1 MELRIQFCCSERAI
15 PARKMSRLKRAV
27 NSHKQCIRAGGRHND
42 FDEIISK
49 KPPLNW
55 LAAMNFGRDESSMRY
70 ESERIQTPWTIIFQ
84 RRLLFVHL
92 QHSVFRHGL
101 RFDGI
106 FQLVS
111 LSTLGTTTTAQ
122 SSPAPQARLFS
133 RRLIESG
140 RIHSRVE
147 RDGKT
152 QSLPTQCVYAGTD
165 HPEYEPG
172 AIDSTPDQHC
182 SQLLLIVQEDH
193 KLVLK
198 PFYIIYSLLVSY
210 KLRHPQVFFMLEQ
223 IVLAIPHCGFPRRP
237 HRT

>member
-1 MELRIQFCCSERAI
+1 MELRIQFCFSERAI

-133 RRLIESG
+133 RRTCRLWG
-140 RIHSRVE
+140 RIHSRFE

-152 QSLPTQCVYAGTD
+152 QSLPTQCVDAGTKVPK
-165 HPEYEPG
+165 H
-172 AIDSTPDQHC
+172 IDT
-182 SQLLLIVQEDH
+182 
-193 KLVLK
+193 
-198 PFYIIYSLLVSY
+198 
-210 KLRHPQVFFMLEQ
+210 
-223 IVLAIPHCGFPRRP
+223 A
-237 HRT
+237 